1 MRAGGVER
9 WRAAPPTVWLLCL
22 QARGG
27 GPSVAG
33 GGLAA
38 GGTDAGDGA
47 AAGADSDEAAATSG
61 GADSTATA
69 DTTAAAAAATSTGAE
84 HEEAGCSHSCADDA
98 SGGKVSECG
107 EEEGVPGVCH
117 DVVQEVLDRILQ
129 Q

>member
-1 MRAGGVER
+1 M
-9 WRAAPPTVWLLCL
+9 
-22 QARGG
+22 
-27 GPSVAG
+27 AG

-47 AAGADSDEAAATSG
+47 AAGSSGVPAVAGADSDQAAATSG

-69 DTTAAAAAATSTGAE
+69 DTTAAAATSTEAE
-84 HEEAGCSHSCADDA
+84 HKEAGCSHSCADDA
-98 SGGKVSECG
+98 SGGKVAEYG
-107 EEEGVPGVCH
+107 EEQGVPGVCH